1 MTRAFYSINLF
12 GQPYRKDANIGD
24 TLKSVRANLNANG
37 IRIYNDTLDSLGV
50 FSVDAAQQSQAE
62 RVLKNGAFYY
72 SYKGTRNEP
81 DSVSSSTSKPTSS
94 GGSSGT
100 NTVNTVSPNPSVNS
114 PSATAGP
121 STGYTADDW
130 IRYPVKAG
138 ETGSVIAKK
147 YKRLPEEYV
156 KIMKPNGQYLSP
168 YTSSSLKEGEIVLI
182 PGSWQKV
189 SSGDDELLFWGAIG
203 WTAWKVFA

>member
-72 SYKGTRNEP
+72 QYKGTRNEP
-81 DSVSSSTSKPTSS
+81 DPVPSTSKPASS

-100 NTVNTVSPNPSVNS
+100 NTVSPNPSANP
-114 PSATAGP
+114 PSTTTGP

-138 ETGSVIAKK
+138 ETGSAIAKK

-182 PGSWQKV
+182 PGSWQKPA
-189 SSGDDELLFWGAIG
+189 SDDSDLLFWGGVGYA
-203 WTAWKVFA
+203 AWKIFV